1 MGWGPLAAPPI
12 AGRGLPTNGAHGPQ
26 RGPPD
31 GYTPWGAARELVEGC
46 ARAAAREVA
55 RHSLLRACN

>member
-1 MGWGPLAAPPI
+1 MGWGPLAARPI

-31 GYTPWGAARELVEGC
+31 GYIPGGATRGLVAARSSAPLRGV
-46 ARAAAREVA
+46 VPY
-55 RHSLLRACN
+55 SL